1 MTIAEC
7 VEEILKL
14 CASRGMDMSFFIT
27 TAVRHIQSRE
37 ELADFYGFP
46 PPEPLYELYSVGV
59 LPSAAWS
66 TISFI
71 EVSQVKSYIG
81 WYNQELAEIKT
92 LVKVPEG
99 VRAPVRFGPEMVP
112 FAAYG
117 ESLYCID
124 CNPDLEHNGNLHQIV
139 SISTHS
145 GKVKIAAPSMVDFL
159 KSGIK
164 KIHKDIKKEETEAA
178 AAPSLAEM
186 EAMLRRPLSSLL
198 PPPIEFPQVSTA
210 DAIKAATEIL
220 RRNPRQD
227 AIQDACARLIQM
239 YLDRGS
245 QKRYGDLAFAERLVD
260 CEPGLSAAAIKRYE
274 KQLGVVFPEDLRSF
288 LRANAAICSEVEQ
301 WEAFGVGEND
311 AEVCQDINAVI
322 EDAFSAEEEW
332 RLWPG
337 TRAPVLGKNL
347 ILLGGDEPKLCYDLN
362 PGEGGVVGQLVSVDI
377 ECATCKVEY
386 PSLLAL
392 LEHSIR
398 EMEAK

>member
-1 MTIAEC
+1 MTITEC

-14 CASRGMDMSFFIT
+14 SASRGIDIPFFVT
-27 TAVRHIQSRE
+27 TVARHIQSRE

-59 LPSAAWS
+59 LPRSAWS
-66 TISFI
+66 TIHFQDASL
-71 EVSQVKSYIG
+71 VKAYIAH
-81 WYNQELAEIKT
+81 YNEELAEIKT
-92 LVKVPEG
+92 LVKIPEG

-117 ESLYCID
+117 ESLYCVD
-124 CNPDLEHNGNLHQIV
+124 CNPDLEHNGKLHQIV
-139 SISTHS
+139 SVSTHS
-145 GKVKIAAPSMVDFL
+145 GKVKIAAASMVDFL

-164 KIHKDIKKEETEAA
+164 KIHKDIKEEEAEAA

-186 EAMLRRPLSSLL
+186 EAMLRRPVSSLV

-227 AIQDACARLIQM
+227 AIQEACAKLIQM

-245 QKRYGDLAFAERLVD
+245 QKRYRDLTFAERLVD
-260 CEPGLSAAAIKRYE
+260 CEPGLSEAVIKRYE

-301 WEAFGVGEND
+301 WQPFGVGENVV
-311 AEVCQDINAVI
+311 EQCGEMNAVI
-322 EDAFSAEEEW
+322 KDAFSSDDEW

-347 ILLGGDEPKLCYDLN
+347 IPLDWDDVTLCYDLN
-362 PGEGGVVGQLVSVDI
+362 PGEGGAVGQLVSVDI

-398 EMEAK
+398 ELEAK